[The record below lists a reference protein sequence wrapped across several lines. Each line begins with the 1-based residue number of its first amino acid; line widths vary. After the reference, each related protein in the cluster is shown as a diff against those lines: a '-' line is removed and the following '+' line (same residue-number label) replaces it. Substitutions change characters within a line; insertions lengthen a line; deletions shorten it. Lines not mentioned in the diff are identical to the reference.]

1 MKHHLCQTK
10 LTLPRSLMI
19 LDVSLNFKQI
29 SIVARAM
36 KNKQSGTLVP
46 LIDYRALSTRPVCKR
61 NRVTEPWP
69 VKTVIRLALPS

>member
-10 LTLPRSLMI
+10 LTLPRGSMT

-36 KNKQSGTLVP
+36 KNKQSGTLIP
-46 LIDYRALSTRPVCKR
+46 LIDYRALSTRVCKR